1 MVQKNNK
8 PGHLT
13 LISILN
19 DPTSGV
25 TRRSIERDYR
35 CRICHA
41 LVGRAGRKPA
51 LTHGPHTT
59 PTVYVPDH
67 NVILCHG
74 PDAHRIDTWQDL
86 ITAQWA
92 DRLEHINRDMAARVL
107 KALPHLDK
115 RVKTIARPSE
125 ASEALYGAKD
135 FEGFD

>member
-1 MVQKNNK
+1 MGQQNNK
-8 PGHLT
+8 PGQPA

-25 TRRSIERDYR
+25 TRRSIERNTR
-35 CRICHA
+35 CRVCHA

-51 LTHGPHTT
+51 LHAPLTT

-74 PDAHRIDTWQDL
+74 PDAHRIDTLADL
-86 ITAQWA
+86 IDVEWA
-92 DRLEHINRDMAARVL
+92 DRLEHIDQDMAERVL
-107 KALPHLDK
+107 KALPHLDQ
-115 RVKTIARPSE
+115 RTTKTVPS
-125 ASEALYGAKD
+125 SVLYGDKD